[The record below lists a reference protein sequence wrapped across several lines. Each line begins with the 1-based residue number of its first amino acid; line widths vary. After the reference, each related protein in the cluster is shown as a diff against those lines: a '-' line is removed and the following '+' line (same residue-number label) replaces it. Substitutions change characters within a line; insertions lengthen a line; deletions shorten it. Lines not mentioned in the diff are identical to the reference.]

1 MEGGLEQTAKLL
13 ELIRERGFKQ
23 GDKLPSERDLA
34 ALFGMSRSAVRESLI
49 RLDTLRIVESRPK
62 SGVYLQPYGAERSI
76 EAMVLFA
83 ETNTP
88 LTAAEVA
95 QSVEL
100 RSVLESEALRL
111 ACLRRTQEDLDAL
124 TQILRDSEAAM
135 ARGETLA
142 EYDPLFHKAIV
153 AATKNDVLLRFINVF
168 YRMSR
173 KRRELYF
180 HEQDQSKRSHAQ
192 HLQLYAAIE
201 SRDGERGQQIL
212 RRHLKGVDT
221 YFRMF
226 FSEDA
231 QDAAPAA
238 PRVRRAARPAA
249 AVARPGPAKKAAP
262 AAPRAT
268 AVTRRAPGT
277 RSAPAPRRPRATG

>member
-1 MEGGLEQTAKLL
+1 MEGLEKTSKLL
-13 ELIRERGFKQ
+13 ELIRERGFKP

-34 ALFGMSRSAVRESLI
+34 GLFGMSRSAVREALI

-88 LTAAEVA
+88 LSAAEVA

-100 RSVLESEALRL
+100 RSVLESEAMRL
-111 ACLRRTQEDLDAL
+111 ACLRRTQSDLDDL
-124 TQILRDSEAAM
+124 QQILRDSAAAI

-142 EYDPLFHKAIV
+142 ELDPRFHKAIV

-173 KRRELYF
+173 RRREIYF
-180 HEQDQSKRSHAQ
+180 NEPQQSKRSHAQ
-192 HLQLYAAIE
+192 HLQLYGAIE
-201 SRDGERGQQIL
+201 ARDAALGQQIL
-212 RRHLKGVDT
+212 RRHLKGVDA

-226 FSEDA
+226 FSDGP
-231 QDAAPAA
+231 PAA
-238 PRVRRAARPAA
+238 GKGRVTARQ
-249 AVARPGPAKKAAP
+249 VAPK
-262 AAPRAT
+262 T
-268 AVTRRAPGT
+268 SE
-277 RSAPAPRRPRATG
+277 RSIKR